1 MYGSKYLLNKRPML
15 FSSDI
20 ACAFGSSDKAI
31 IIQQLKYWLEKPIA
45 KTIEGRRW
53 IYNSIKQWH
62 NDNFPYWSES
72 KVRRNFEELES
83 AGVIITGVFN
93 KAGFD
98 RTKWY
103 SLDEE
108 KLDEIVD
115 NYFNIST
122 ESTDTTHLSKNEN
135 DLVKMTKCISSKRQN
150 ANVQNEQMDLVKM
163 SRPIPETTQRLPEST
178 SVDYL
183 SQETV
188 QDSYEGK
195 DDLSSKDDLRDKKME
210 DIQAKILT
218 TKIIDYFV
226 DEYTKINNGENDF
239 KPPMVTVNEAQ
250 KLMPVSKKLI
260 QAKLPNAE
268 IYRKI
273 DISLVKN
280 GVDYYFGYMLS
291 VLDNFAEQEL
301 RRKQNES

>member
-1 MYGSKYLLNKRPML
+1 MNNQVFGNLLLSEPPLMCMPSLAVL
-15 FSSDI
+15 FGNSDE
-20 ACAFGSSDKAI
+20 AI
-31 IIQQLKYWLEKPIA
+31 ILQQIHYWLLRSNNVEDGYK
-45 KTIEGRRW
+45 W
-53 IYNSIKQWH
+53 VYNSMENWQKQ
-62 NDNFPYWSES
+62 FPWIQSPKTLRKYF
-72 KVRRNFEELES
+72 RDLEKR
-83 AGVIITGVFN
+83 GLLVTGNYN
-93 KAGFD
+93 KKKFD

-103 SLDEE
+103 RIDYDAFSNLVNPLGKPYPTNGNNLPNGSG
-108 KLDEIVD
+108 KL
-115 NYFNIST
+115 Y
-122 ESTDTTHLSKNEN
+122 
-135 DLVKMTKCISSKRQN
+135 R
-150 ANVQNEQMDLVKM
+150 MDVAQFTQ
-163 SRPIPETTQRLPEST
+163 PIPETTQRLPEST

-183 SQETV
+183 SQETA
-188 QDSYEGK
+188 QDSHEEK
-195 DDLSSKDDLRDKKME
+195 DDLSSKGDWRDKKME

-250 KLMPVSKKLI
+250 KLMPISKKLI

-268 IYRKI
+268 IYQKI